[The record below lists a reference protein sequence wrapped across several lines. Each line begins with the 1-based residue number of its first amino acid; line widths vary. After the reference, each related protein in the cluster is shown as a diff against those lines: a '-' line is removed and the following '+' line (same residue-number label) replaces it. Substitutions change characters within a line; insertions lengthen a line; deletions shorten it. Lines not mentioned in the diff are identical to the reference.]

1 MNRQSLPAAESASRR
16 RRVVVVVEYDVT
28 HLTTAQIDE
37 LLLRSLIGD
46 QDVSLKIEAR

>member
-1 MNRQSLPAAESASRR
+1 VTAKGTPVAEDASRR
-16 RRVVVVVEYDVT
+16 RRVVIVEYDVT

-37 LLLRSLIGD
+37 LLLRSLVGD